1 MAVLVTPATAP
12 HPLRR
17 RLAGFAVLA
26 VMAGASGPALAQLD
40 DYGGGY
46 TRYGYGYDYDDGYG
60 YGPRY
65 DYAPRRAAPIP
76 PRSLDRGAAQEFGLR
91 EVQRT
96 VRTRSALIVDG
107 LAANGSRVRL
117 VIDRFN
123 GELIDR
129 IVLQPAPRTVRLDPR
144 EEERAPAP
152 KKLTPR
158 PPERPA
164 ALKPAQPPAEAS
176 APATVP
182 PPSPAAPKP
191 DAPATKPV
199 AVPSVAP
206 SDIGKPKLV
215 NPQDVRGIDGPDRLP
230 PLARANPSGIPVPD
244 TTLPPVQI
252 EEMKTAQPKP
262 ETPIAPVNPPN

>member
-1 MAVLVTPATAP
+1 MAVLVSPAAQ
-12 HPLRR
+12 R
-17 RLAGFAVLA
+17 RLRPRMAGLAVLA
-26 VMAGASGPALAQLD
+26 AMAGLSGPAFAQLD

-46 TRYGYGYDYDDGYG
+46 ARYGYGYDYDDD

-65 DYAPRRAAPIP
+65 DYAPRRAAPMP
-76 PRSLDRGAAQEFGLR
+76 PRAVERTAVQEFGLR

-96 VRTRSALIVDG
+96 VRTRSAIVVDG

-129 IVLQPAPRTVRLDPR
+129 IVLQPPPRTVRLDPR
-144 EEERAPAP
+144 EEERPAP

-164 ALKPAQPPAEAS
+164 ALKPPQPPAEAS
-176 APATVP
+176 APATIVP
-182 PPSPAAPKP
+182 PSSAAPKP
-191 DAPATKPV
+191 DAPAAKPA

-215 NPQDVRGIDGPDRLP
+215 NPQDVRGTDEPDRLP
-230 PLARANPSGIPVPD
+230 PLARAHPSGIPVPD

-252 EEMKTAQPKP
+252 EDMKTAQPKA
-262 ETPIAPVNPPN
+262 ETTIAPVNPPN

>member
-1 MAVLVTPATAP
+1 MAVLVSPAAVP
-12 HPLRR
+12 RRLRR
-17 RLAGFAVLA
+17 QMAGLAVLA
-26 VMAGASGPALAQLD
+26 VVAGTSGPALAQLD

-46 TRYGYGYDYDDGYG
+46 ARYGYGYDYEDD

-76 PRSLDRGAAQEFGLR
+76 PRAVGRIAVQEFGLR

-96 VRTRSALIVDG
+96 VRTGSAIVVDG

-117 VIDRFN
+117 IIDRFN

-129 IVLQPAPRTVRLDPR
+129 IVLQPQPRTVRLDPR
-144 EEERAPAP
+144 EEERPAP

-164 ALKPAQPPAEAS
+164 ALKPPQPPAEAS

-191 DAPATKPV
+191 DAPAVKP
-199 AVPSVAP
+199 ATVPAVAP

-215 NPQDVRGIDGPDRLP
+215 NPQDVRGAEEPDRLP
-230 PLARANPSGIPVPD
+230 PLARAHPSGIPVPD
-244 TTLPPVQI
+244 TTVPPVQI
-252 EEMKTAQPKP
+252 EDMKTAQPRP
-262 ETPIAPVNPPN
+262 DTPIAPVNPPN

>member
-1 MAVLVTPATAP
+1 MAVLVSPAATPRR
-12 HPLRR
+12 LRR
-17 RLAGFAVLA
+17 RMAGLAVLA
-26 VMAGASGPALAQLD
+26 VMTGVSGPALAQLD

-46 TRYGYGYDYDDGYG
+46 ARYGYGYDYEDD

-65 DYAPRRAAPIP
+65 DYAPRRAAPTP
-76 PRSLDRGAAQEFGLR
+76 PRAVGRIAVQEFGLR

-96 VRTRSALIVDG
+96 VRTGSAIVVDG
-107 LAANGSRVRL
+107 LASNGSRVRL

-123 GELIDR
+123 GELLDR
-129 IVLQPAPRTVRLDPR
+129 IVLQPPPRVVRLDPR
-144 EEERAPAP
+144 EEERPAP

-176 APATVP
+176 APATTA
-182 PPSPAAPKP
+182 PPSPAAAKP
-191 DAPATKPV
+191 DAPTAKPA

-215 NPQDVRGIDGPDRLP
+215 NPQDVRGAEEPDRTP
-230 PLARANPSGIPVPD
+230 PLARAQPSVIPVPD
-244 TTLPPVQI
+244 TTVPPV
-252 EEMKTAQPKP
+252 TVVP
-262 ETPIAPVNPPN
+262 

>member
-1 MAVLVTPATAP
+1 MAVLVSPAAP
-12 HPLRR
+12 RRLRR
-17 RLAGFAVLA
+17 RMAGLAVLA

-46 TRYGYGYDYDDGYG
+46 ARYGYDYDDD

-76 PRSLDRGAAQEFGLR
+76 PRAVGRIAAQEFGLR

-96 VRTRSALIVDG
+96 VRTGSAIVVDG

-117 VIDRFN
+117 IIDRFN

-129 IVLQPAPRTVRLDPR
+129 IVLQPPPRVVRLDPR
-144 EEERAPAP
+144 EEERPAQ

-164 ALKPAQPPAEAS
+164 ALKPAQPPAEAN
-176 APATVP
+176 APATVAP
-182 PPSPAAPKP
+182 LSPAAPKSE
-191 DAPATKPV
+191 APATKPV

-206 SDIGKPKLV
+206 ADIGKPKLV
-215 NPQDVRGIDGPDRLP
+215 NPQDVRGAEGPDRLP
-230 PLARANPSGIPVPD
+230 PLARAHPSGIPTPD

-252 EEMKTAQPKP
+252 EEMKSAQPKP
-262 ETPIAPVNPPN
+262 ETPIAPVNPN

>member
-1 MAVLVTPATAP
+1 MAVLVPPIPAP
-12 HPLRR
+12 RPLRC
-17 RLAGFAVLA
+17 RLAGLTVLA

-46 TRYGYGYDYDDGYG
+46 ARYGYGYDYDDGYG
-60 YGPRY
+60 YGRRY
-65 DYAPRRAAPIP
+65 EYVPARPAPIP
-76 PRSLDRGAAQEFGLR
+76 PRAVERIAVQEFGLR

-96 VRTRSALIVDG
+96 VRTRSAIVVDG
-107 LAANGSRVRL
+107 LAANGSRLRL
-117 VIDRFN
+117 IIDRFN

-129 IVLQPAPRTVRLDPR
+129 IVLQPPPRTVRLDPR
-144 EEERAPAP
+144 EEERPAP

-176 APATVP
+176 APATVA

-191 DAPATKPV
+191 DAAPAKPI
-199 AVPSVAP
+199 AVPAVAP
-206 SDIGKPKLV
+206 KDIGKPKLV
-215 NPQDVRGIDGPDRLP
+215 NPQDVRGADEPDRQP
-230 PLARANPSGIPVPD
+230 PLARAHPSGIPTPD

>member
-1 MAVLVTPATAP
+1 MAVFVSPASAP
-12 HPLRR
+12 RALRR

-26 VMAGASGPALAQLD
+26 AMAGASSPALAQLD
-40 DYGGGY
+40 DYGGRY
-46 TRYGYGYDYDDGYG
+46 ARYGYSYGYDYDDD

-65 DYAPRRAAPIP
+65 DYAPRRVAPIP
-76 PRSLDRGAAQEFGLR
+76 PRAVGRISAQELGLR

-96 VRTRSALIVDG
+96 VHRGSVLVVDG
-107 LAANGSRVRL
+107 LATNGSRQRL
-117 VIDRFN
+117 VIDRFS
-123 GELIDR
+123 GELLDR
-129 IVLQPAPRTVRLDPR
+129 IVLQPPPRVVRLDPR
-144 EEERAPAP
+144 EEERPAP

-176 APATVP
+176 APATAA

-191 DAPATKPV
+191 DAIPAKPA

-206 SDIGKPKLV
+206 KDIGKPKLV
-215 NPQDVRGIDGPDRLP
+215 NPQDVRGAEEPDRLP
-230 PLARANPSGIPVPD
+230 PLARAHPSGIPTPD

-262 ETPIAPVNPPN
+262 ETSIAPVNPPN

>member
-1 MAVLVTPATAP
+1 MAVFVSPAAAP
-12 HPLRR
+12 RPLRR
-17 RLAGFAVLA
+17 RLAGIAVSA
-26 VMAGASGPALAQLD
+26 VMVGASGPALAQLD

-46 TRYGYGYDYDDGYG
+46 ARYGYGYDYDDDYA
-60 YGPRY
+60 PRY

-76 PRSLDRGAAQEFGLR
+76 PRALERGAAQEYGLR

-96 VRTRSALIVDG
+96 VRTRSAVIVDG
-107 LAANGSRVRL
+107 LAANGARVRL

-123 GELIDR
+123 GDLIDR
-129 IVLQPAPRTVRLDPR
+129 IVLQPPPRAARLDPR
-144 EEERAPAP
+144 EEERPAS
-152 KKLTPR
+152 KKLAPR

-164 ALKPAQPPAEAS
+164 AMKPAQPPAEAN
-176 APATVP
+176 APATAV

-191 DAPATKPV
+191 DAAPAKPA

-206 SDIGKPKLV
+206 SEIGKPKLV
-215 NPQDVRGIDGPDRLP
+215 NPQDVRGADEPDRLP
-230 PLARANPSGIPVPD
+230 PLARAHPSGIPTPD

>member
-1 MAVLVTPATAP
+1 MAVLVSPAAAP
-12 HPLRR
+12 RALRR
-17 RLAGFAVLA
+17 RLAGLA
-26 VMAGASGPALAQLD
+26 ILAAMAGASGPALAQLD

-46 TRYGYGYDYDDGYG
+46 ARYGYGYDYDDD
-60 YGPRY
+60 YGPRN
-65 DYAPRRAAPIP
+65 DYAPRRVSPIP
-76 PRSLDRGAAQEFGLR
+76 PRGIERIAVQEFGLR

-96 VRTRSALIVDG
+96 VRTRSAIVVDG
-107 LAANGSRVRL
+107 VAANGSRVRL
-117 VIDRFN
+117 IIDRFN

-129 IVLQPAPRTVRLDPR
+129 IVLQPPRTVRLDPR
-144 EEERAPAP
+144 EEERQAP

-164 ALKPAQPPAEAS
+164 ALKPTQPPAEAS
-176 APATVP
+176 APATVA

-191 DAPATKPV
+191 DAPSAKPA

-215 NPQDVRGIDGPDRLP
+215 NPQDVRGADEPDRLP
-230 PLARANPSGIPVPD
+230 PLARAHPSGIPTPD

-252 EEMKTAQPKP
+252 EEMKTAQPRP

>member
-1 MAVLVTPATAP
+1 MAVLVSPAAQ
-12 HPLRR
+12 R
-17 RLAGFAVLA
+17 RLRPRMAGLAVLA
-26 VMAGASGPALAQLD
+26 AMAGLSGPAFAQLD

-46 TRYGYGYDYDDGYG
+46 ARYGYGYDYDDD

-65 DYAPRRAAPIP
+65 DYAPRRAAPMP
-76 PRSLDRGAAQEFGLR
+76 PRAVERTAVQEFGLR

-96 VRTRSALIVDG
+96 VRTRSAIVVDG

-129 IVLQPAPRTVRLDPR
+129 IVLQPPPRTVRLDPR
-144 EEERAPAP
+144 EEERPAQ

-164 ALKPAQPPAEAS
+164 ALKPPQPPAEAS
-176 APATVP
+176 APATTV

-191 DAPATKPV
+191 DAPAAKPA

-215 NPQDVRGIDGPDRLP
+215 NPQDVRGTDEPDRLP
-230 PLARANPSGIPVPD
+230 PLARAHPSGIPVPD

-252 EEMKTAQPKP
+252 EDMKTAQPKA
-262 ETPIAPVNPPN
+262 ETTIAPVNPPN

>member
-1 MAVLVTPATAP
+1 MAVLVSTDAASG
-12 HPLRR
+12 PLRR
-17 RLAGFAVLA
+17 RLAGFVVLA

-46 TRYGYGYDYDDGYG
+46 ARYGYGYDYDDD

-65 DYAPRRAAPIP
+65 DYAPRRAQPIP
-76 PRSLDRGAAQEFGLR
+76 PRAIERIAVREFGLR

-96 VRTRSALIVDG
+96 VRTRSAIVVDG

-129 IVLQPAPRTVRLDPR
+129 IVLQPPPRTVRLDP
-144 EEERAPAP
+144 EEERPAP

-164 ALKPAQPPAEAS
+164 ALKPPQPPAEAS
-176 APATVP
+176 APATVV

-191 DAPATKPV
+191 DAPAAKPA

-215 NPQDVRGIDGPDRLP
+215 NPQDVRGTDEPDRLP
-230 PLARANPSGIPVPD
+230 PLARAHPSGIPVPD
-244 TTLPPVQI
+244 TTVPPV
-252 EEMKTAQPKP
+252 TVVP
-262 ETPIAPVNPPN
+262 

>member
-1 MAVLVTPATAP
+1 MAVLVSPAAAP
-12 HPLRR
+12 R
-17 RLAGFAVLA
+17 RLRHRMAGLAVLA

-46 TRYGYGYDYDDGYG
+46 ARYGYDYDDD

-76 PRSLDRGAAQEFGLR
+76 PRAVGRIAAQEFGLR

-96 VRTRSALIVDG
+96 VRTGSAIVVDG

-117 VIDRFN
+117 IIDRFN

-129 IVLQPAPRTVRLDPR
+129 IVLQPPRVVRLDPR
-144 EEERAPAP
+144 EEERPAP

-176 APATVP
+176 APATVV

-191 DAPATKPV
+191 DVPTTKPA

-215 NPQDVRGIDGPDRLP
+215 NPQDVRGAEEPDRLP
-230 PLARANPSGIPVPD
+230 PLARAHPSGIPTPD

>member
-1 MAVLVTPATAP
+1 
-12 HPLRR
+12 
-17 RLAGFAVLA
+17 
-26 VMAGASGPALAQLD
+26 
-40 DYGGGY
+40 
-46 TRYGYGYDYDDGYG
+46 
-60 YGPRY
+60 
-65 DYAPRRAAPIP
+65 
-76 PRSLDRGAAQEFGLR
+76 
-91 EVQRT
+91 
-96 VRTRSALIVDG
+96 VRTGSALIVDG

-129 IVLQPAPRTVRLDPR
+129 IVLQPPRTVRLDPR
-144 EEERAPAP
+144 EDERPAP

-176 APATVP
+176 APATVA

-191 DAPATKPV
+191 DAPAAKPA

-215 NPQDVRGIDGPDRLP
+215 NPQDVRGADEPDRLP
-230 PLARANPSGIPVPD
+230 PLARAHPSGIPVPD
-244 TTLPPVQI
+244 TTVPAVVVVP
-252 EEMKTAQPKP
+252 
-262 ETPIAPVNPPN
+262 

>member
-1 MAVLVTPATAP
+1 MAVFVSSAAVPR
-12 HPLRR
+12 PLRR
-17 RLAGFAVLA
+17 RLAGIAVLA
-26 VMAGASGPALAQLD
+26 VVAGASSPALAQLD
-40 DYGGGY
+40 DYGSGY
-46 TRYGYGYDYDDGYG
+46 ARYGYGYDYDDGYG

-65 DYAPRRAAPIP
+65 DYVPRRAAPIP
-76 PRSLDRGAAQEFGLR
+76 PRALERGAAQEFGLR

-96 VRTRSALIVDG
+96 VRTRSAVIVDG

-129 IVLQPAPRTVRLDPR
+129 IVLQPPPRTVRLDPR
-144 EEERAPAP
+144 EEDRPAP

-164 ALKPAQPPAEAS
+164 VLKPAQPPAEAS
-176 APATVP
+176 APATVV

-191 DAPATKPV
+191 DAPAAKPT

-215 NPQDVRGIDGPDRLP
+215 NPQDVRGADEPDRLP
-230 PLARANPSGIPVPD
+230 PLARAHPSGIPTPD

>member
-1 MAVLVTPATAP
+1 MAVFVSPAAAP
-12 HPLRR
+12 RPLRR
-17 RLAGFAVLA
+17 RLAGLTILA
-26 VMAGASGPALAQLD
+26 VMAGASGPALAQID

-46 TRYGYGYDYDDGYG
+46 ARYGYGYDYDDGYG
-60 YGPRY
+60 YGRRY
-65 DYAPRRAAPIP
+65 DYAPARPAPIP
-76 PRSLDRGAAQEFGLR
+76 PRAVERIAVQEFGLR

-96 VRTRSALIVDG
+96 MRTRSAIVVDG
-107 LAANGSRVRL
+107 VAANGARVRL
-117 VIDRFN
+117 IIDRFN

-129 IVLQPAPRTVRLDPR
+129 IVLQPPPRTVRLDPR
-144 EEERAPAP
+144 EEERPAP

-164 ALKPAQPPAEAS
+164 VLKPAQPPAEAS
-176 APATVP
+176 APATTV

-191 DAPATKPV
+191 DAPAAKPA

-206 SDIGKPKLV
+206 GDIGKPKLV
-215 NPQDVRGIDGPDRLP
+215 NPQDVRGADEPDRTP
-230 PLARANPSGIPVPD
+230 PLARANPSGIPTPD

-252 EEMKTAQPKP
+252 EDMKTAQPKP

>member
-1 MAVLVTPATAP
+1 MAVLVSPIPAP
-12 HPLRR
+12 RPLRR
-17 RLAGFAVLA
+17 RLAGLTVLA
-26 VMAGASGPALAQLD
+26 VLAGASGPALAQLD

-46 TRYGYGYDYDDGYG
+46 ARYGYGYEYDDGYG
-60 YGPRY
+60 YGRRY
-65 DYAPRRAAPIP
+65 EYAPARPAPIP
-76 PRSLDRGAAQEFGLR
+76 PRAVERIAVREFGLR

-96 VRTRSALIVDG
+96 VRTRSAIVVDG
-107 LAANGSRVRL
+107 VATNGSRVRL

-129 IVLQPAPRTVRLDPR
+129 IVLQPPPRAVRLDPR
-144 EEERAPAP
+144 EEERPAP

-164 ALKPAQPPAEAS
+164 ALKPPQPPAEAS
-176 APATVP
+176 APATVA

-191 DAPATKPV
+191 DAPAAKPA

-215 NPQDVRGIDGPDRLP
+215 NPQDVRGADEPDRLP
-230 PLARANPSGIPVPD
+230 PLARAHPSGIPVPD
-244 TTLPPVQI
+244 MTVPPV
-252 EEMKTAQPKP
+252 TVVP
-262 ETPIAPVNPPN
+262 

>member
-1 MAVLVTPATAP
+1 MAVLVTPTAAP
-12 HPLRR
+12 RDLRR

-76 PRSLDRGAAQEFGLR
+76 PRSLERGAAQEFGLR

-96 VRTRSALIVDG
+96 VRTGSALIVDG

-129 IVLQPAPRTVRLDPR
+129 IVLQPPRTVRLDPR
-144 EEERAPAP
+144 EDERPAP

-176 APATVP
+176 APATVA

-191 DAPATKPV
+191 DAPAAKPA

-215 NPQDVRGIDGPDRLP
+215 NPQDVRGADEPDRLP
-230 PLARANPSGIPVPD
+230 PLARAHPSGIPVPD
-244 TTLPPVQI
+244 TTVPAVVVVP
-252 EEMKTAQPKP
+252 
-262 ETPIAPVNPPN
+262 

>member
-1 MAVLVTPATAP
+1 MAVFVSPAAQR
-12 HPLRR
+12 PLRR
-17 RLAGFAVLA
+17 RLAGIAVSA

-40 DYGGGY
+40 DYGSGY
-46 TRYGYGYDYDDGYG
+46 ARYGYGYDYDDGYS

-65 DYAPRRAAPIP
+65 DYAPHRAAPIP
-76 PRSLDRGAAQEFGLR
+76 PRALERGAAREFGLR

-96 VRTRSALIVDG
+96 VRTRSAVIVDG

-129 IVLQPAPRTVRLDPR
+129 IVLQPPRTVRLDPR
-144 EEERAPAP
+144 EEERPAP

-164 ALKPAQPPAEAS
+164 VLKPAQPPAEAN
-176 APATVP
+176 APATAV

-191 DAPATKPV
+191 DVPAAKPA
-199 AVPSVAP
+199 AVPAVAP
-206 SDIGKPKLV
+206 KDIGKPKLV
-215 NPQDVRGIDGPDRLP
+215 NPQDVRGADEPDRLP
-230 PLARANPSGIPVPD
+230 PLARAHPSGIPTPD

-262 ETPIAPVNPPN
+262 ETTIAPVNPPN